1 MFEDIMFGY
10 VMPLMTII
18 GSVVTVVILM
28 ALIGSLMDG
37 AFTNTTMLKTT
48 TTKPSGATYVET
60 ADADMLDFPVDAEP
74 WDTHWHNGSKYI
86 KSFRGW
92 VLTTGARR

>member
-18 GSVVTVVILM
+18 GSVVTLVLIM
-28 ALIGSLMDG
+28 GLIGSLMDG
-37 AFTNTTMLKTT
+37 SFTTVTTIR
-48 TTKPSGATYVET
+48 PSGATYVKTDVDE
-60 ADADMLDFPVDAEP
+60 LPFPNAERYKHFP
-74 WDTHWHNGSKYI
+74 IGHIHWHNGSRYI

-92 VLTTGARR
+92 VLTNGAR